1 MYVYFWL
8 YICFGI
14 FSWIH
19 STRVLF
25 FPSYIQKHS
34 TTSTLLQKRKLWC
47 VQQYTHNIH
56 TTHFVCVL
64 FCKHIF
70 CVGATANTE
79 LKKNCTHTHTHTAST
94 LAHTQ
99 THPHIFKHAYA
110 HSLCCQLSISAWR
123 WQRWKFIYIHVSGC
137 VCERERERGN
147 AYIHL
152 QHNTYTYIHAYFQ
165 SCTYIQTNAL
175 ASMHSYT
182 PHTCM
187 HTHTHLY
194 CQDTV
199 KRHQNSFCMPL
210 SYVWCDASMHSYFY
224 THHIHISLH
233 THLCIA
239 RGTRT
244 LSACLSHMCD
254 VTPPYIY
261 ILIRTTCIY
270 SYVSTFKLR
279 GAREHFGRASF
290 LYVTSIF
297 HIFDV
302 RCDFESDMTHSC
314 AMVWL

>member
-1 MYVYFWL
+1 MCSYSAAWCRRPVLSLRIAQMHMHVYMYIYVCMF
-8 YICFGI
+8 IFGYTYVLASSPEYTVHAYSSSPPI
-14 FSWIH
+14 YKNTQPHPH
-19 STRVLF
+19 SYKKENYGV
-25 FPSYIQKHS
+25 
-34 TTSTLLQKRKLWC
+34 C
-47 VQQYTHNIH
+47 NNIH

-110 HSLCCQLSISAWR
+110 HSLCCQLSICAWR

-152 QHNTYTYIHAYFQ
+152 QHNTYTYIHAYFPT
-165 SCTYIQTNAL
+165 CTYIQTNTL
-175 ASMHSYT
+175 TSIQSYT

-187 HTHTHLY
+187 HTHTHLC

-210 SYVWCDASMHSYFY
+210 SYV
-224 THHIHISLH
+224 
-233 THLCIA
+233 
-239 RGTRT
+239 
-244 LSACLSHMCD
+244 
-254 VTPPYIY
+254 
-261 ILIRTTCIY
+261 
-270 SYVSTFKLR
+270 
-279 GAREHFGRASF
+279 
-290 LYVTSIF
+290 
-297 HIFDV
+297 
-302 RCDFESDMTHSC
+302 
-314 AMVWL
+314 